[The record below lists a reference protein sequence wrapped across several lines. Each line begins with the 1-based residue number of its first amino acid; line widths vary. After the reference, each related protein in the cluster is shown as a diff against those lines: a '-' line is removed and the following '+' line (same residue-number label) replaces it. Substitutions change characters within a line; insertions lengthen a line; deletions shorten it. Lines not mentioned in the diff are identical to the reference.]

1 MLTFLVERKIP
12 AAFRYEDPANVALHA
27 RWAVDTYKK
36 VGAFW
41 LGGVVTD
48 NGMFSLVTAER
59 RADLDEYGRLLDFPE
74 GDMVLRQVI
83 RPLGPF
89 FAQPAGADG
98 GRP

>member
-1 MLTFLVERKIP
+1 MLTFLVERRIP
-12 AAFRYEDPANVALHA
+12 EAFRPDDPANVAQHA
-27 RWAVDTYKK
+27 RWAVDAYKT

-59 RADLDEYGRLLDFPE
+59 EADLHAYGRLLGFPE
-74 GDMVLRQVI
+74 GDMVLRRVI

-89 FAQPAGADG
+89 FAEVRG
-98 GRP
+98 

>member
-12 AAFRYEDPANVALHA
+12 EAFRTDDAADVARHA
-27 RWAVDTYKK
+27 RWAVDTYRK

-48 NGMFSLVTAER
+48 DGMFSLVTAER
-59 RADLDEYGRLLDFPE
+59 EADLHEYGRLLGFPD
-74 GDMVLRQVI
+74 GDMTLRRVI

-89 FAQPAGADG
+89 LAEARA
-98 GRP
+98 

>member
-1 MLTFLVERKIP
+1 MLTFLVERRIP
-12 AAFRYEDPANVALHA
+12 EAFHPEDPANLARHA

-48 NGMFSLVTAER
+48 NGMFSLVTAEQD
-59 RADLDEYGRLLDFPE
+59 ADLHEYGRLLGIPD
-74 GDMVLRQVI
+74 GDMTLRRVI

-89 FAQPAGADG
+89 LAEARG
-98 GRP
+98 

>member
-12 AAFRYEDPANVALHA
+12 PAFTYEDPATAAVHA

-41 LGGVVTD
+41 IGGVITD
-48 NGMFSLVTAER
+48 NGMFSLVTAEQES
-59 RADLDEYGRLLDFPE
+59 DLHDYGRLLGFPE
-74 GDMVLRQVI
+74 GDMVLRRVI

-89 FAQPAGADG
+89 FANPSQ
-98 GRP
+98 

>member
-12 AAFRYEDPANVALHA
+12 AAFQPEDPANLARHA
-27 RWAVDTYKK
+27 RWAVDAYKK

-48 NGMFSLVTAER
+48 DGMFSLVTAEQET
-59 RADLDEYGRLLDFPE
+59 DLREYGRLLRIPE
-74 GDMVLRQVI
+74 GDMVLRRVM

-89 FAQPAGADG
+89 LAEA
-98 GRP
+98 RS